1 MDDTRLVRALKA
13 LSDPKRFR
21 MVQVVA
27 SAGELSC
34 GRIGAEFA
42 LTQPTISHHLKIL
55 TEAHLLL
62 MRREGQ
68 HAYARVN
75 RELIEALRD
84 LPDRLAPA
92 RRAPP
97 LSGRQAGPG
106 SRRRRADVKE
116 RTRVRD

>member
-1 MDDTRLVRALKA
+1 MDDARLVRALKA

-34 GRIGAEFA
+34 GRIGAEFS

-55 TEAHLLL
+55 TEAEVLL

-68 HAYARVN
+68 HAYASVN
-75 RELIEALRD
+75 RQLLDGLRD
-84 LPDRLAPA
+84 LPERLAPKPA
-92 RRAPP
+92 AAKPRHAP
-97 LSGRQAGPG
+97 
-106 SRRRRADVKE
+106 SRRR
-116 RTRVRD
+116 